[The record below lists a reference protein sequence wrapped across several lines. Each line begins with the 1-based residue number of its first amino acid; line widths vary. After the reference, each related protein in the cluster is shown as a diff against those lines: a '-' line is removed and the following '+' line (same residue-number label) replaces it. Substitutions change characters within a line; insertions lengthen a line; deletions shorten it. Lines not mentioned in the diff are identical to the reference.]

1 MPDGT
6 TPTTDPLKA
15 GDEAAADL
23 ADALNTIG
31 IVLPSLR
38 GDWTL
43 GGNALVQ
50 LGGAPPETARQLA
63 SWIRDRSRTHQND
76 VGHRDLQQGAQRQR

>member
-1 MPDGT
+1 MPDRT
-6 TPTTDPLKA
+6 TPVTDPLKV

-50 LGGAPPETARQLA
+50 LGGTPPQTARRLA
-63 SWIRDRSRTHQND
+63 SWIRQHHPQHPAPTPHASE
-76 VGHRDLQQGAQRQR
+76 VAAP